1 MLLALFAALCFAPN
15 GVAQVGPPVINSPP
29 VTNAIPAG
37 DDATFTIAASGSP
50 VITFQWLRNG
60 SPLIGA
66 TNSSLTF
73 TNCQANTASSNL
85 VCVVSN
91 SFGVKTSGRSVLTVF
106 SSAPREKSTI
116 GLGATY
122 VKFTGDFPLDL
133 TFIGKG
139 TDPLTYQWTKNG
151 VPIPGANS
159 PSYSVANLQRN
170 TTDSPDMYACQV
182 INPFGSITS
191 TKAALFVNSV
201 NGFGQQD
208 LSYTGTPG
216 TLGANALD
224 SLFAI
229 RSADIVGL
237 SSSGPDLREIRRSS
251 GRTITTVT
259 PVTAATSPPLAS
271 TNGLIYYGDGTQV
284 RAYDFNQRLEVYRSD
299 VQTTSV
305 RNLAQ
310 GRSGNIYVAAGD
322 KLLAYP
328 FDLNSPLWEM
338 SFLNI
343 NTLIAI
349 SHIDGTIY
357 FGTSDGKVH
366 AVTDLGSSGSL
377 LWETIPLGGAPS
389 HPALGFDGTIYV
401 GVAGRM
407 VALDPAT
414 GAIRWSFNGA
424 TGNPIVGGVSGNDVI
439 FTSGTN
445 LYCITNGIPRW
456 VYSSAGT
463 VKDPILGRDGGVYL
477 MVDSQVSPSQVSP
490 TGAPGTFD
498 IVAHIIR
505 LNQASGQ
512 ITDYFAIVN
521 TTLNPGVPALDDNGF
536 FYDPD
541 STRRFQ
547 TFSRGLGLSSWP
559 KVNQNNSNTGLYEP
573 VAPTILTDP
582 VSAIIP
588 VATNFSLSVV
598 ADGGAPLQFQ
608 WRKNGSDLPGQTS
621 RVLVFISAQASD
633 GGLYN
638 VIVSNSS
645 GSATS
650 ADAVLT
656 VVLPAGYPIIVT
668 PPNTQTVGV
677 GQVASFSVGV
687 FGDAP
692 LSYQWYK
699 EATAL
704 LDETNSVLMVNNAR
718 LIDAGNYSVEVSNLL
733 GVSRSVPVAL
743 QVLQYSAGIVVQP
756 GDQSGPAGS
765 SISVSMVVTGSPP
778 LTILWRSRG
787 GYNILGATNS
797 TLVLN
802 DVSVNQSGTYYAIVG
817 NSSGVT
823 FSSNFTINITG
834 QPQINQQ
841 PQDASVAA
849 GSNATFNVSSYG
861 EPPLSYQWNRDGV
874 DLPGGTNATLSVA
887 AVGANQGAYSVIV
900 SNAFGQA
907 LSSKASLSVI
917 QPAVH
922 LTGANSQQLI
932 FSFPPE
938 AAQFVLE
945 YTQTLGPV
953 AVWVPV
959 TSLSAIPTGQIII
972 TNDPS
977 SGPRFYR
984 LRGP

>member
-1 MLLALFAALCFAPN
+1 MKNQYLMLLALFAALCFAPN

-37 DDATFTIAASGSP
+37 DDSTFTIAASGSP

-106 SSAPREKSTI
+106 PSPPRQKSTI
-116 GLGATY
+116 GVGATY

-208 LSYTGTPG
+208 LSYTG
-216 TLGANALD
+216 ARALD

-229 RSADIVGL
+229 RSSDIIGGL
-237 SSSGPDLREIRRSS
+237 PSSGLFASIQETRRTSGSAILKVDLVS
-251 GRTITTVT
+251 GQK
-259 PVTAATSPPLAS
+259 ASPPLAA
-271 TNGLIYYGDGTQV
+271 TNGLVYYGDGTQV

-310 GRSGNIYVAAGD
+310 GRSGNIYVATGD

-389 HPALGFDGTIYV
+389 YPALGFDGTIYV

-439 FTSGTN
+439 FTSGPN
-445 LYCITNGIPRW
+445 LYCITNGVPRW
-456 VYSSAGT
+456 VYTSAGT
-463 VKDPILGRDGGVYL
+463 VKDPTLGRDGGVYL
-477 MVDSQVSPSQVSP
+477 MVNSLVFPN
-490 TGAPGTFD
+490 GINNGFD
-498 IVAHIIR
+498 KVAHIIR

-521 TTLNPGVPALDDNGF
+521 TALNPGVPALDDNGF

-541 STRRFQ
+541 GIRRFQ

-559 KVNQNNSNTGLYEP
+559 KVNQNNSNTGFYEP

-598 ADGGAPLQFQ
+598 VDGGAPLQFQ
-608 WRKNGSDLPGQTS
+608 WRKNGSDLPGQTN

-668 PPNTQTVGV
+668 PPNPQTVGV

-733 GVSRSVPVAL
+733 GVSRSDRVAL
-743 QVLQYSAGIVVQP
+743 QVFQYSAGIVVQP

-887 AVGANQGAYSVIV
+887 AVGANQGAYSVVV
-900 SNAFGQA
+900 SNAFGRA
-907 LSSKASLSVI
+907 FSSKASLSVI

-932 FSFPPE
+932 FTFPPE

-953 AVWVPV
+953 AIWVPV
-959 TSLSAIPTGQIII
+959 TTLSSIPTGQIII